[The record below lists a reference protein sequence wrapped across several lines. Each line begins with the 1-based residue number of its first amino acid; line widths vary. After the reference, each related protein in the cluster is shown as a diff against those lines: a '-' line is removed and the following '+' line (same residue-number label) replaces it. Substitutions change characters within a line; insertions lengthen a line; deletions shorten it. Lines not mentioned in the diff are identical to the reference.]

1 MEFCGNCGAQVPEGA
16 NVCPGCGAG
25 IGQAQA
31 PAYQAPD
38 AVVVDEAQDANDNK
52 LMGILGYLFFFVPL
66 ITGDAKKSPFVK
78 FWTNQGMI
86 LWALSIAYSVV
97 SSVLRFIF
105 GLIFRSGGIYGIISM
120 LLGLLYL
127 AVAVFAVIGLISVVQ
142 GKKKELPIIGNFDLI
157 KLIIK

>member
-25 IGQAQA
+25 IGQAAA
-31 PAYQAPD
+31 PAYEAPE
-38 AVVVDEAQDANDNK
+38 VVVDEAQDANDNK

-97 SSVLRFIF
+97 SFILRFVF
-105 GLIFRSGGIYGIISM
+105 RLIFQYNAIYSILNL

-127 AVAVFAVIGLISVVQ
+127 VVAVFAVIGLISVIQ
-142 GKKKELPIIGNFDLI
+142 GEKKELPVIGNLDLI

>member
-16 NVCPGCGAG
+16 NACPGCGAG

-31 PAYQAPD
+31 AYQAP
-38 AVVVDEAQDANDNK
+38 AEVVVDEAQDANDNK
-52 LMGILGYLFFFVPL
+52 TMGILGYLFFFIPL

-97 SSVLRFIF
+97 SAILRFVF
-105 GLIFRSGGIYGIISM
+105 GLIFQYNAIYSIVSLVLSLI
-120 LLGLLYL
+120 YL
-127 AVAVFAVIGLISVVQ
+127 VVAVFAVIGLISVIK
-142 GKKKELPIIGNFDLI
+142 GGKKELPVIGNIDLI
-157 KLIIK
+157 KFIIK